1 MEKPT
6 APTSYLLNGNKVEI
20 MSCFV
25 YEVSIYKIT
34 KNMAVLMGSQFY
46 KSNKLLDV
54 KEETTIKRFKNHI
67 VIRNIDLLG
76 VPKEFV
82 EENNLPIYEY
92 KLKKKETYKK
102 KKK

>member
-1 MEKPT
+1 
-6 APTSYLLNGNKVEI
+6 
-20 MSCFV
+20 
-25 YEVSIYKIT
+25 
-34 KNMAVLMGSQFY
+34 MGSQFY

-92 KLKKKETYKK
+92 KLKKETYKK